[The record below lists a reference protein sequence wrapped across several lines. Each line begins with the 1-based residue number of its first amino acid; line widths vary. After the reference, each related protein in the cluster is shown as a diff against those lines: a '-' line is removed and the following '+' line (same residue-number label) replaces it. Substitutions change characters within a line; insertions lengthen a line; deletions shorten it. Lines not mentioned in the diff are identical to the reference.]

1 MIGTGLFFVLAVL
14 FLTIVAPLWI
24 IFHYLTRWRTSR
36 SLSANDERML
46 AELWE
51 SAQRMEG
58 RIASL
63 ERVLDTEAPGWRSKA

>member
-1 MIGTGLFFVLAVL
+1 MIGAGLFFVLAVL

-24 IFHYLTRWRTSR
+24 IFHYLARWRSSK

-63 ERVLDTEAPGWRSKA
+63 ERVLDSEAPGWRSKA

>member
-24 IFHYLTRWRTSR
+24 IFHYLTRWRSSK

-46 AELWE
+46 SELWE

-63 ERVLDTEAPGWRSKA
+63 ERVLDSEAPGWRSKA